1 MTLPS
6 KRSLP
11 SAGKLTSKTLAKAI
25 FSAEL
30 PEQAIRE
37 LPAQSLYMALRHN
50 GLQDSFDLIEIATLE
65 QTRTLLDFDLWTRDR
80 FNEENF
86 WEWLGLA
93 DHAAALEGSDDA
105 EEGLRFLQKLL
116 KVIDLKLVA
125 LMLDRHVQIDVYQEP
140 TEQPPGPGFYT
151 PDKGFTW
158 ICIKIED
165 GTKHFYLARFLAL
178 IFETDAK
185 LFYQIIAVP
194 SVSTES
200 MLEEESFQDRCKR
213 LSSEGVPDKEI
224 STKLNSPLDL
234 KIARAI
240 IAKETAAGKTNKVTP
255 TRELYPVEPLIYDSD
270 IAGPLAEIL
279 TRAPSREAIEA
290 ELTMLL
296 NAAIVHWSNE
306 WWDNTALL
314 HLTEKV
320 KGAISNGMEIAQTQF
335 LLGAYESYQ
344 QLELTGLYQ
353 LGLGAILPLRRLA
366 RNASEDNAVAQGGA
380 PMLALI
386 SALKHPFPDVPA
398 FFSAIDLSVK
408 DEFMSPDGKLQGG
421 ERAISSLADIEAIER
436 LLGNQASTA
445 TSC

>member
-6 KRSLP
+6 KHP
-11 SAGKLTSKTLAKAI
+11 SPNAGKLTSKSLAKAI

-37 LPAQSLYMALRHN
+37 LPAQSLYMAVRHN
-50 GLQDSFDLIEIATLE
+50 GLQDSFDLIDIASLE

-80 FNEENF
+80 FNEDNF
-86 WEWLGLA
+86 WEWLSLA
-93 DHAAALEGSDDA
+93 DHAAALESSEDA

-140 TEQPPGPGFYT
+140 TEQPPGAGFYT

-200 MLEEESFQDRCKR
+200 MLEEDSFQDRSKR
-213 LSSEGVPDKEI
+213 LSSEGVPDQEI
-224 STKLNSPLDL
+224 STKLNTPLDL
-234 KIARAI
+234 NQARALMSKD
-240 IAKETAAGKTNKVTP
+240 ASGTDRKVAAA
-255 TRELYPVEPLIYDSD
+255 RELFPVEPLIYDSE
-270 IAGPLAEIL
+270 IAGQLSEIL

-290 ELTMLL
+290 ELTMIL

-306 WWDNTALL
+306 WWDNAALM
-314 HLTEKV
+314 HLTSKV
-320 KGAISNGMEIAQTQF
+320 KGAISIGLELARTQF
-335 LLGAYESYQ
+335 LLGALESYERF
-344 QLELTGLYQ
+344 ELTGLYQ
-353 LGLGAILPLRRLA
+353 LGLGVILPLRRLA
-366 RNASEDNAVAQGGA
+366 RNTSESAVASHGGA

-386 SALKHPFPDVPA
+386 DALKRPFPDVPA
-398 FFSAIDLSVK
+398 FFSATDLSVK
-408 DEFMSPDGKLQGG
+408 DEFLSADGKLQGG
-421 ERAISSLADIEAIER
+421 ERAITSLAEIEAIER
-436 LLGNQASTA
+436 LLRNQPSPTPN
-445 TSC
+445 C